1 MKNVLVISNM
11 YLKPFPNYQTPTV
24 HYFTKEWVKMGYNVK
39 VIHNRTT
46 YPIIFYWIAFLF
58 NKQVERFMGNYPET
72 KQNLKDY
79 CYIIDDVHIY
89 SMPIFKWL
97 PHGKYLKKTINKQL
111 NKIIEINKFNGFIPD
126 AIIGHV
132 YNPQIELVSK
142 LKHIYPHARTC
153 VVMHES
159 PALIKKT
166 YSKHY
171 PAYINN
177 IDIMGFRKK
186 AFKKEFENIF
196 GIDHNTFICHSG
208 VPEKYINSF
217 SKNFENKV
225 KKFCFVGK
233 LITLKRVCDTL
244 FALNKAF
251 PLKDFEFDI
260 IGEGFERGNL
270 ENTVKL
276 LGIQSNVRFRGK
288 LERDVASKIMN
299 DADCF
304 VMVSETEAFGLV
316 YLEAMGKGC
325 ITIGTRGQGIDG
337 VIEHGKN
344 GFLCKKK
351 NSDSLA
357 ELFKHISSLSSEEL
371 SNISKNALETA
382 KNMTEYKVAENYINK
397 VLDL

>member
-11 YLKPFPNYQTPTV
+11 YLKPFLNYQTPTV

-58 NKQVERFMGNYPET
+58 NKQVVRFMGNYPET
-72 KQNLKDY
+72 KRNSKDY

-89 SMPIFKWL
+89 SLPIFKWI
-97 PHGKYLKKTINKQL
+97 PHGKYLKKTITKQL

-142 LKHIYPHARTC
+142 LKSIYPQARTC

-166 YSKHY
+166 YSNY
-171 PAYINN
+171 STAYINN

-196 GIDHNTFICHSG
+196 GINHNTYICHSG
-208 VPEKYINSF
+208 VPEKYVNSF
-217 SKNFENKV
+217 CKNFENKV
-225 KKFCFVGK
+225 KKFCFAGQ
-233 LITLKRVCDTL
+233 LISLKNVDDIIV
-244 FALNKAF
+244 ALYKAF
-251 PLKDFEFDI
+251 PLKDFEFVI
-260 IGEGFERGNL
+260 VGEGFEKNNL
-270 ENTVKL
+270 ENTVQFWGL
-276 LGIQSNVRFRGK
+276 ESNVRFTGK
-288 LERDVASKIMN
+288 MERVGLSEIMN
-299 DADCF
+299 EADCF
-304 VMVSETEAFGLV
+304 VMVSEPEAFGLV

-325 ITIGTRGQGIDG
+325 ITIGSRGQGIDG
-337 VIEHGKN
+337 VILDGKN
-344 GFLCKKK
+344 GFLCEAK

-357 ELFKHISSLSSEEL
+357 EIFKHLSSLSSEEL
-371 SNISKNALETA
+371 SDISKNAIETA
-382 KNMTEYKVAENYINK
+382 KNMTDYKVAENYINT